1 MAPKI
6 PPPLP
11 PPRPKERLAGKYEL
25 LEVAGRGGM
34 STVWRA
40 IQHGPGKFRRTV
52 AIKHMYPHLAEKPLY
67 REMFFEEARI
77 GSALQDP
84 NIAQVY
90 DFLVEDEDYYLVI
103 EWVEGIDLF
112 TYIDYVFRRAKRK
125 TRWEL
130 MVALAIGMLRGL
142 AAAHER
148 CTEEGSLESIIHRDV
163 TPHNVLISEKG
174 PAKLID
180 FGLSLAHDREGET
193 TDPGI
198 AKGKTA
204 YLAPEVVRGGRPTPK
219 SDQFAAGAVLWEALA
234 GRRLY
239 PDASRYDTL
248 KKIATGE
255 VEPLGTQRNDVPKAL
270 RRVVHRAL
278 ALEESDRFDSVREM
292 ALRLGGV
299 LRESK
304 ARDDLYDALAKTVC
318 DARAELGLGRRTQG
332 ARVETPV
339 PDESSGLI
347 ELTDE
352 DIQPGGFRAWL
363 PALLRPF
370 KKSST
375 SE

>member
-1 MAPKI
+1 V
-6 PPPLP
+6 
-11 PPRPKERLAGKYEL
+11 AGKYEL

-52 AIKHMYPHLAEKPLY
+52 ALKHMYPHLAEKPLF
-67 REMFFEEARI
+67 REMFFEEARV

-84 NIAQVY
+84 NIAQVF
-90 DFLVEDEDYYLVI
+90 DFLVVDNDFYLVI

-112 TYIDYVFRRAKRK
+112 TYIDYVVRRCKRK

-148 CTEEGSLESIIHRDV
+148 TTEDGSLESIVHRDV
-163 TPHNVLISEKG
+163 TPHNVLISVKG

-180 FGLSLAHDREGET
+180 FGLSLAHDREGED

-204 YLAPEVVRGGRPTPK
+204 YLAPEVVRGARPTPK
-219 SDQFAAGAVLWEALA
+219 SDQFAAGAVLWEALS
-234 GRRLY
+234 GRRLF
-239 PDASRYDTL
+239 PDANRYETL
-248 KKIATGE
+248 RKIATGE
-255 VEPLGTQRNDVPKAL
+255 VEQLGTLRNDIPKSL
-270 RRVVHRAL
+270 RRIVHRAL
-278 ALEESDRFDSVREM
+278 ALEELERFESVREM
-292 ALRLGGV
+292 ALRLGAV
-299 LRESK
+299 LRESNAK
-304 ARDDLYDALAKTVC
+304 DDLYDALARTVC
-318 DARAELGLGRRTQG
+318 DARADLGLGRRTQG
-332 ARVETPV
+332 PRFETPV

-347 ELTDE
+347 ELSDE
-352 DIQPGGFRAWL
+352 DLQPTGIRGWL

-370 KKSST
+370 KK
-375 SE
+375 